1 MIIPEKKKR
10 RHLRNIALL
19 VLLLL
24 VVVGTYAF
32 QAFNPRA
39 INDRENRQ
47 DIGTGGR
54 VHDYYNR
61 DTENK
66 DVFVENY
73 GDRPIMARIRLS
85 EFLETKS
92 DGEAAFTPLV
102 PGTVRENVE
111 SWTTWIP
118 TADNIN
124 VRANVNGSNAFNR
137 YSTLTLGWSRSGQVA
152 PWYMPSFNHDS
163 DDLRTAAA
171 GHARDWVEGDGAT
184 DGVTDGTTHPGDGT
198 DAYWSSGDTFDNS
211 AGIWPGQEIVQEVAQ
226 NLPQGRP
233 PMTIE
238 QWDELEDYQKI
249 GDFWVID
256 HQTGWAYWASLIEA
270 GNATSY
276 LLDAAEMT
284 SAIDETVSNGYYY
297 YGIYVDSRLISPRHS
312 DDFLEGGDERL
323 ADFLTGIRNN
333 SMNDAGSTNPRF
345 EFDSPPSAFNFDT
358 MLPGRVFTMAG
369 EEYKYLEDMGNGN
382 HMIIRHEV
390 IRNTSFNS
398 QAQVLGNWFS
408 ALDPE
413 VQGIVQPVSIPAVLP
428 NISDSAAAPWGGEGD
443 RWVPA
448 EWEDTRF
455 DAVRADKTAVNTA
468 GTPQAFALSLADVVH
483 LSTETGPFPNH
494 ARRVGARDTFWWLRT
509 PATPG
514 ATPGAAWHVSVV
526 GEKFGQLGAVA
537 NLASNYFN
545 GGVRPAL
552 IINPN

>member
-171 GHARDWVEGDGAT
+171 GHARDWIEGDGAT

-297 YGIYVDSRLISPRHS
+297 YGIHVDSQLISPRHS

-369 EEYKYLEDMGNGN
+369 EEYRYLEDMGSGN
-382 HMIIRHEV
+382 HMIIRHEAIV
-390 IRNTSFNS
+390 NISFNM
-398 QAQVLGNWFS
+398 QPQVLNDWFS
-408 ALDPE
+408 ALDAE
-413 VQGIVQPVSIPAVLP
+413 VQAMVQPVVIPTPVPVVPGNSITWIDGITYWLPANLANFP
-428 NISDSAAAPWGGEGD
+428 AGAGD
-443 RWVPA
+443 V
-448 EWEDTRF
+448 TS
-455 DAVRADKTAVNTA
+455 VNPS
-468 GTPQAFALSLADVVH
+468 GTPQAFALSFADVTR
-483 LSTETGPFPNH
+483 LSTSEGPFPDVR
-494 ARRVGARDTFWWLRT
+494 ARGSARNTAWFLRT
-509 PATPG
+509 PSTGNNVWSLSLAEPRGRMVAGHLNT
-514 ATPGAAWHVSVV
+514 AIVSV
-526 GEKFGQLGAVA
+526 LGA
-537 NLASNYFN
+537 
-545 GGVRPAL
+545 RPAL

>member
-1 MIIPEKKKR
+1 M
-10 RHLRNIALL
+10 
-19 VLLLL
+19 LLLL

-102 PGTVRENVE
+102 PGTVHDNVE

-137 YSTLTLGWSRSGQVA
+137 YSTLTLGWSRPEQDA

-171 GHARDWVEGDGAT
+171 GHARDWIEGDGAT

-297 YGIYVDSRLISPRHS
+297 YGIHVDSQLISPRHS
-312 DDFLEGGDERL
+312 DDFLECGDERL

-345 EFDSPPSAFNFDT
+345 EFDSPPTAFNFDT
-358 MLPGRVFTMAG
+358 MLPGRIFTMAG

-382 HMIIRHEV
+382 HMIIRHEA
-390 IRNTSFNS
+390 IRNTNFNN
-398 QAQVLGNWFS
+398 QTQVLSSWFS
-408 ALDPE
+408 ALGAE
-413 VQGIVQPVSIPAVLP
+413 VHDIVQPVSIPTNVPSITEAQ
-428 NISDSAAAPWGGEGD
+428 AAPWIGEGE
-443 RWVPA
+443 RWLPGGLVNFPA
-448 EWEDTRF
+448 
-455 DAVRADKTAVNTA
+455 TAGDETGVNPS
-468 GTPQAFALSLADVVH
+468 GTPQAFALSLADVVR
-483 LSTETGPFPNH
+483 LSTPEGPFPNH
-494 ARRVGARDTFWWLRT
+494 PRRVGARDTF
-509 PATPG
+509 
-514 ATPGAAWHVSVV
+514 
-526 GEKFGQLGAVA
+526 
-537 NLASNYFN
+537 
-545 GGVRPAL
+545 
-552 IINPN
+552 

>member
-137 YSTLTLGWSRSGQVA
+137 YSTLTLGWSRSGQDA

-171 GHARDWVEGDGAT
+171 GHARDWIEGDGAT

-297 YGIYVDSRLISPRHS
+297 YGIHVDSQLISPRHS

-333 SMNDAGSTNPRF
+333 SMNNAGSTNPRF
-345 EFDSPPSAFNFDT
+345 EFDSPPSAFNFET
-358 MLPGRVFTMAG
+358 MLPGRIFTMAG

-382 HMIIRHEV
+382 HMIIRHEA
-390 IRNTSFNS
+390 IRNTNFNN
-398 QAQVLGNWFS
+398 QTQVLSNWFS
-408 ALDPE
+408 ALGAE
-413 VQGIVQPVSIPAVLP
+413 VHDIVQPVSIPTNVPSITEAQ
-428 NISDSAAAPWGGEGD
+428 AAPWIGEGE
-443 RWVPA
+443 RWLPGGLVNFPA
-448 EWEDTRF
+448 
-455 DAVRADKTAVNTA
+455 TAGDETGVNPS
-468 GTPQAFALSLADVVH
+468 GTPQAFALSLADVVR
-483 LSTETGPFPNH
+483 LSTPEGPFPNH
-494 ARRVGARDTFWWLRT
+494 PRRVGARDTFWWLRT
-509 PATPG
+509 PA
-514 ATPGAAWHVSVV
+514 APGAAWHVAVLS
-526 GEKFGQLGAVA
+526 GWFGQLGGAVSVA
-537 NLASNYFN
+537 GNYPD

>member
-137 YSTLTLGWSRSGQVA
+137 YSTLTLGWSRSGQDA

-171 GHARDWVEGDGAT
+171 GHARDWIEGDGAT

-211 AGIWPGQEIVQEVAQ
+211 TGIWPGQEIVQEVAQ

-238 QWDELEDYQKI
+238 QWDELPDYQKI

-297 YGIYVDSRLISPRHS
+297 YGIHVDSQLISPRHS

-369 EEYKYLEDMGNGN
+369 EEYKYLEDMGYGN
-382 HMIIRHEV
+382 HMIIRHEA

-408 ALDPE
+408 ALDAE
-413 VQGIVQPVSIPAVLP
+413 VQGIVQPVSIPTVVP
-428 NISDSAAAPWGGEGD
+428 SISDGAAGPWGGEGD
-443 RWVPA
+443 RWLPA
-448 EWEDTRF
+448 EWEATRF
-455 DAVRADKTAVNTA
+455 NAVRADRTAVNTA

-483 LSTETGPFPNH
+483 LSTEKGPFPDH
-494 ARRVGARDTFWWLRT
+494 VRRVAARNTWWWLRT
-509 PATPG
+509 PG
-514 ATPGAAWHVSVV
+514 APAAAWHVAIGSWL
-526 GEKFGQLGAVA
+526 GQLGGVDAA
-537 NLASNYFN
+537 AGSFPD

>member
-24 VVVGTYAF
+24 VVIGTYAF

-137 YSTLTLGWSRSGQVA
+137 YSTLTLGWSRPEQDA

-171 GHARDWVEGDGAT
+171 GHARDWIEGNGAT
-184 DGVTDGTTHPGDGT
+184 DGITDGTTHPGDGT

-211 AGIWPGQEIVQEVAQ
+211 TGIWPGQEIVQEVAQ
-226 NLPQGRP
+226 NLQQERAPIT
-233 PMTIE
+233 MA
-238 QWDELEDYQKI
+238 QWFDLPNNQKI

-256 HQTGWAYWASLIEA
+256 HQTGWAYWASLLEP

-284 SAIDETVSNGYYY
+284 SEIDETVSNGYYY
-297 YGIYVDSRLISPRHS
+297 YGIHVDSQLISPRNIMEFTNDGETHDS
-312 DDFLEGGDERL
+312 NLEAFLEGIKNNAVDE
-323 ADFLTGIRNN
+323 TVG
-333 SMNDAGSTNPRF
+333 NPAYNV
-345 EFDSPPSAFNFDT
+345 DSPPSAFAFHR
-358 MLPGRVFTMAG
+358 MSPGRIFTMAG
-369 EEYKYLEDMGNGN
+369 EQYRYLENMGNGN
-382 HMIIRHEV
+382 HLIIRNDA
-390 IRNTSFNS
+390 IRNSSWNNQEATLTSWYG
-398 QAQVLGNWFS
+398 Q
-408 ALDPE
+408 LDPA
-413 VQGIVQPVSIPAVLP
+413 VQAMVQTVANSFTTGQVQDASVTFT
-428 NISDSAAAPWGGEGD
+428 GGT
-443 RWVPA
+443 RWVPDNLEGDVA
-448 EWEDTRF
+448 
-455 DAVRADKTAVNTA
+455 ADHTQVVLGGTAR
-468 GTPQAFALSLADVVH
+468 AFALSLADVSR
-483 LSTETGPFPNH
+483 LSGPGLAFSNH
-494 ARRVGARDTFWWLRT
+494 AQRGPDALGWWWLCT
-509 PATPG
+509 PATS
-514 ATPGAAWHVSVV
+514 TYAWHVFN
-526 GEKFGQLGAVA
+526 G
-537 NLASNYFN
+537 NLHGNGIRTAEVTS

>member
-124 VRANVNGSNAFNR
+124 VRANVNGSDAFNR
-137 YSTLTLGWSRSGQVA
+137 YSTLTLGWSRPGQVA

-171 GHARDWVEGDGAT
+171 GHARDWIEGDGAT

-211 AGIWPGQEIVQEVAQ
+211 TGIWPGQEIVQEVAQ

-297 YGIYVDSRLISPRHS
+297 YGIHVDSQLISPRHS

-345 EFDSPPSAFNFDT
+345 EVDSPPSAFNFDT

-369 EEYKYLEDMGNGN
+369 EEYRYLEDMESGN
-382 HMIIRHEV
+382 HMIIRHEA
-390 IRNTSFNS
+390 IRNTGFME
-398 QAQVLGNWFS
+398 QPQVLSNWFN
-408 ALDPE
+408 ALDTE
-413 VQGIVQPVSIPAVLP
+413 VQSMVQPVAISVPAPGVADESITWIDEVTRWLPTNLSAFPAV
-428 NISDSAAAPWGGEGD
+428 AGD
-443 RWVPA
+443 V
-448 EWEDTRF
+448 TS
-455 DAVRADKTAVNTA
+455 VNPS
-468 GTPQAFALSLADVVH
+468 GTPQAFALSLADVVR
-483 LSTETGPFPNH
+483 LSTPEGGFPNPV
-494 ARRVGARDTFWWLRT
+494 ARRGARSSWWWLRT
-509 PATPG
+509 PGPSPT
-514 ATPGAAWHVSVV
+514 AANW
-526 GEKFGQLGAVA
+526 GVA
-537 NLASNYFN
+537 QAPPTGRLHAHNPYTNDV

>member
-124 VRANVNGSNAFNR
+124 VRANVNGSDAFNR
-137 YSTLTLGWSRSGQVA
+137 YSTLTLGWSRPGQVA

-171 GHARDWVEGDGAT
+171 GHARDWIEGDGAT

-211 AGIWPGQEIVQEVAQ
+211 TGIWPGQEIVQEVAQ

-270 GNATSY
+270 DNATSY

-297 YGIYVDSRLISPRHS
+297 YGIHVDSQLISPRHS

-323 ADFLTGIRNN
+323 ADFLTGIKNN

-345 EFDSPPSAFNFDT
+345 ELDSPPSAFNFDT
-358 MLPGRVFTMAG
+358 MLPGRIFTMAG

-382 HMIIRHEV
+382 HMIIRHNP
-390 IRNTSFNS
+390 ILNKSFS
-398 QAQVLGNWFS
+398 MQPQVLNDWFS
-408 ALDPE
+408 GLDAE
-413 VQGIVQPVSIPAVLP
+413 VQAMVQPVSIPDPAPNVPIASISWASGQTGWLP
-428 NISDSAAAPWGGEGD
+428 ANLADLPEAAAD
-443 RWVPA
+443 VSS
-448 EWEDTRF
+448 
-455 DAVRADKTAVNTA
+455 VNPS
-468 GTPQAFALSLADVVH
+468 GTPQAFALSFADVVR
-483 LSTETGPFPNH
+483 LSTAEGPFSNMKSRL
-494 ARRVGARDTFWWLRT
+494 ARNVIPWWTRT
-509 PATPG
+509 LGTG
-514 ATPGAAWHVSVV
+514 VIYWSISGSD
-526 GEKFGQLGAVA
+526 GQLVHM
-537 NLASNYFN
+537 NYAGLSFPHA
-545 GGVRPAL
+545 GVRPAL

>member
-171 GHARDWVEGDGAT
+171 GHARDWIEGDGAT

-297 YGIYVDSRLISPRHS
+297 YGIHVDSQLISPRHS

-369 EEYKYLEDMGNGN
+369 EEYRYLEDMGSGN
-382 HMIIRHEV
+382 HMIIRHEAIV
-390 IRNTSFNS
+390 NISFNM
-398 QAQVLGNWFS
+398 QPQVLNDWFS
-408 ALDPE
+408 ALDAE
-413 VQGIVQPVSIPAVLP
+413 VQAMVQPVVIPTPVPVVPGNSITWIDGITYWLPANLANFP
-428 NISDSAAAPWGGEGD
+428 AGAGD
-443 RWVPA
+443 V
-448 EWEDTRF
+448 TS
-455 DAVRADKTAVNTA
+455 VNPS
-468 GTPQAFALSLADVVH
+468 GTPQAFALSFADVTR
-483 LSTETGPFPNH
+483 LSTLEGPFPDVR
-494 ARRVGARDTFWWLRT
+494 ARGSARNTAWFLRT
-509 PATPG
+509 PSTGNNVWSLSLAEPRGRMVAGHLNT
-514 ATPGAAWHVSVV
+514 AIVSV
-526 GEKFGQLGAVA
+526 LGA
-537 NLASNYFN
+537 
-545 GGVRPAL
+545 RPAL

>member
-137 YSTLTLGWSRSGQVA
+137 YSTLTLGWSRPEQDA

-171 GHARDWVEGDGAT
+171 GHARDWIEGDGAT

-211 AGIWPGQEIVQEVAQ
+211 AGIWPDQEIVQEVAQ

-297 YGIYVDSRLISPRHS
+297 YGIHVDSQLISPRHS

-323 ADFLTGIRNN
+323 ADFLTGIKNN

-345 EFDSPPSAFNFDT
+345 ELDSPPSAFNFDT
-358 MLPGRVFTMAG
+358 MLPGRIFTMDG
-369 EEYKYLEDMGNGN
+369 VRYRYLEQQGP
-382 HMIIRHEV
+382 HHLIIRNNPLT
-390 IRNTSFNS
+390 NTSFTNQNAILTS
-398 QAQVLGNWFS
+398 FYNGLT
-408 ALDPE
+408 PE
-413 VQGIVQPVSIPAVLP
+413 VQAIVAPVSIPTNVP
-428 NISDSAAAPWGGEGD
+428 GISDAQAAPWTGEGE
-443 RWVPA
+443 RWLPGGLINFPA
-448 EWEDTRF
+448 AAGDETS
-455 DAVRADKTAVNTA
+455 VNPS
-468 GTPQAFALSLADVVH
+468 GNPQAFALSLADVVR
-483 LSTETGPFPNH
+483 LSTPEGAFPNH
-494 ARRVGARDTFWWLRT
+494 AARISTHNRWWWTR
-509 PATPG
+509 TPG
-514 ATPGAAWHVSVV
+514 ASGTAWHV
-526 GEKFGQLGAVA
+526 GRHGLDGQLSGWGSGALA
-537 NLASNYFN
+537 NIG

-552 IINPN
+552 LVNNPN

>member
-73 GDRPIMARIRLS
+73 GDRPFMACIRLS

-111 SWTTWIP
+111 SWTTWIS

-137 YSTLTLGWSRSGQVA
+137 YSTLTLGWSRPEQDA

-171 GHARDWVEGDGAT
+171 GHARDWIEGDGAT

-297 YGIYVDSRLISPRHS
+297 YGIHVDSQLISPRHS

-369 EEYKYLEDMGNGN
+369 EEYRYLEDMGSGN
-382 HMIIRHEV
+382 HMIIRHEAIV
-390 IRNTSFNS
+390 NISFNM
-398 QAQVLGNWFS
+398 QPQVLNDWFS
-408 ALDPE
+408 ALDAE
-413 VQGIVQPVSIPAVLP
+413 VQAMVQPVVIPTPVPVVPGNSIIWIDGITYWLPANLANFP
-428 NISDSAAAPWGGEGD
+428 AGAGD
-443 RWVPA
+443 V
-448 EWEDTRF
+448 TS
-455 DAVRADKTAVNTA
+455 VNPS
-468 GTPQAFALSLADVVH
+468 GTPQAFALSFVDVTR
-483 LSTETGPFPNH
+483 LSTPEGPFPDVR
-494 ARRVGARDTFWWLRT
+494 ARGSARNTAWFLRT
-509 PATPG
+509 PSTGNNVWSLSLAEPRGRMVAGHLNT
-514 ATPGAAWHVSVV
+514 AIVSV
-526 GEKFGQLGAVA
+526 LGA
-537 NLASNYFN
+537 
-545 GGVRPAL
+545 RPAL